1 MSTVERDA
9 ALLEHNARL
18 ADAVLGADPGL
29 PVAACPGWTAGDL
42 LTHVGRGDRWAAEIV
57 RTGAPLAF
65 RAVPDGRP
73 GPDPRAWLAAG
84 PRLLLDAV
92 AVDPE
97 RPVWTFLGTRPAVW
111 WVRRR
116 LHEATVHLAD
126 AVLAAGGAPEL
137 APDVAAD
144 GVDDLLEIVTT
155 RPDGASPL
163 DDGSSLHLHATDH
176 GAGEWTAR
184 AADGAT
190 TWEHGHG
197 RGAAA
202 VRGTA
207 SDLLLALH
215 RRLPGDDARLQV
227 LGDAGVWRRWLER
240 TVF

>member
-1 MSTVERDA
+1 MNAVDRDA
-9 ALLEHNARL
+9 ALVEHNALL
-18 ADAVLGADPGL
+18 ADAVLGADPDL
-29 PVAACPGWTAGDL
+29 PVAACPGWTLANL

-57 RTGAPLAF
+57 RTGAPLDF

-73 GPDPRAWLAAG
+73 GPDARAWLAQS

-92 AVDPE
+92 AADPGK
-97 RPVWTFLGTRPAVW
+97 PVWTFLGTRPAAW

-126 AVLAAGGAPEL
+126 ARLAGGADPAL
-137 APDVAAD
+137 AADVAAD
-144 GVDDLLEIVTT
+144 GVDDLLDVVTA
-155 RPDGASPL
+155 RPDGGSPL
-163 DDGSSLHLHATDH
+163 DDGASLHLHATDH
-176 GAGEWTAR
+176 AAGEWTAR
-184 AADGAT
+184 AADGTT

-197 RGAAA
+197 KGTAA

-215 RRLPGDDARLQV
+215 RRLPGDDARLTV
-227 LGDAGVWRRWLER
+227 LGDAAVWFGWLGR